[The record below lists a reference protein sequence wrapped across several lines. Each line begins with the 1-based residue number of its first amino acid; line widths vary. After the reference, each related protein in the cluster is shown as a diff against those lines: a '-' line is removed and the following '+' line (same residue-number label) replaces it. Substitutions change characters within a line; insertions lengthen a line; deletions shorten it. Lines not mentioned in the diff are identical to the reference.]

1 MNATLALLSGR
12 ALLYS
17 LLTLIVAGVIFWALW
32 RLIALVTMQPLNQIL
47 KILWVVFVVL
57 FIVDFLFG
65 FGGFVNTTP
74 ILRW

>member
-1 MNATLALLSGR
+1 MN

-17 LLTLIVAGVIFWALW
+17 LVVLVVGGVIFWALW

-47 KILWVVFVVL
+47 KIIWVVFVVL

-65 FGGFVNTTP
+65 FSGFVNTRP
-74 ILRW
+74 LFRW

>member
-1 MNATLALLSGR
+1 MN

-17 LLTLIVAGVIFWALW
+17 LVVLVVGGVIFWALW

-47 KILWVVFVVL
+47 KIIWVV

-65 FGGFVNTTP
+65 FSGFVNTRP
-74 ILRW
+74 LFRW